1 MAFDANDLSPH
12 EHHVVERTREGE
24 VADFTALAGPD
35 GAKPVV
41 RAGFLRKLLL
51 RLDAAW
57 PVQAPGVR
65 IRGARIEGDLDLSDC
80 AGGSGLPALA
90 LEGCDIPGTIDVSYT
105 RLARLSIEGSRL
117 RRLMANEAVVDGEF
131 CFERAT
137 PLGENGDTSLFLRM
151 RAARIGG
158 DVRGNGAKLA
168 RAVGGSE
175 FGSAVNAVLFLQ
187 GARIGG
193 NLMLSDDFSAN
204 GCVWLLGAEIGC
216 AINLSHAHLL
226 NTDDN
231 ETENTALLGANVR
244 VAGSI
249 FLSKSFKADG
259 KIDLFAASI
268 GGDVDA
274 DDGVFKNEGAVALRL
289 SNAEIHGDLR
299 AAAKITGEVALHNA
313 QLHRALYFVGVEI
326 TPSTRGE
333 PQGFAIAAP
342 GLRVAGSMMLDGANI
357 KGELILADARIDGNL
372 SFGGGRYINGG
383 GCAIRATNARV
394 GGNLTFKIEDEGY
407 APFGQKSVIEGST
420 TFERARIDGT
430 MVWRNLE
437 IRGKG
442 RNSAGPIFSFADATI
457 AGPLEAHA
465 LTTQA
470 DACIDA
476 SGASCAA
483 LDDDV
488 KTGWGAENA
497 QLSLEGFAYGRIDSQ
512 NETWTKRLAWL
523 KRARGADRRY
533 SPQPFAHAAVVYA
546 RAGKR
551 ESARR
556 ILLAQ
561 HDLRAVSRAPGPV
574 TWTLSSLFGL
584 IAGYG
589 LAPIR
594 VIRALVLFLA
604 LGVFGVLVMNAQG
617 ALVTPDGRACN
628 GAVEPALYAI
638 DVALPVLDLGQ
649 QSQCAPG
656 RTARAELAP
665 GTPIS
670 ETSDWRLFEGLAMW
684 RWAHALYAMLG
695 AILAA
700 LAVLTFS
707 GVMKPR
713 ES

>member
-24 VADFTALAGPD
+24 VADFTALAGPE

-51 RLDAAW
+51 RLDPAW

-80 AGGSGLPALA
+80 AGGAGLPALA
-90 LEGCDIPGTIDVSYT
+90 LVLCEIPGTIDVSYT
-105 RLARLSIEGSRL
+105 RLARLSVESSRL
-117 RRLMANEAVVDGEF
+117 RRLIANEAIIDGEF
-131 CFERAT
+131 SFAWSE
-137 PLGENGDTSLFLRM
+137 PIGEGGDKTLYLLL

-158 DVRGNGAKLA
+158 DVRASAARIVRAAEGAPTGDDENVLHMQGV
-168 RAVGGSE
+168 RIGGS
-175 FGSAVNAVLFLQ
+175 FLGAGMRVEGRIALMGADIRGALELSDAQ
-187 GARIGG
+187 LIHRNEIDSICAEGARIGDSVFMRRAFKSEGRLDFIGARISGDVDFTDANLKNEGACALRLANAEVGG
-193 NLMLSDDFSAN
+193 NL
-204 GCVWLLGAEIGC
+204 LLHTKAVGSIALHNAHILGNIDLKRLEISQSSRAEGHGVSVE
-216 AINLSHAHLL
+216 AP
-226 NTDDN
+226 
-231 ETENTALLGANVR
+231 ALRVDGSVQFDGANVR
-244 VAGSI
+244 G
-249 FLSKSFKADG
+249 
-259 KIDLFAASI
+259 
-268 GGDVDA
+268 
-274 DDGVFKNEGAVALRL
+274 ET
-289 SNAEIHGDLR
+289 DLR
-299 AAAKITGEVALHNA
+299 
-313 QLHRALYFVGVEI
+313 
-326 TPSTRGE
+326 
-333 PQGFAIAAP
+333 
-342 GLRVAGSMMLDGANI
+342 
-357 KGELILADARIDGNL
+357 DARIEGGL
-372 SFGGGRYINGG
+372 SFGGGRFINAGG
-383 GCAIRATNARV
+383 WAIRATNVRI
-394 GGNLTFKIEDEGY
+394 GSNLTLNIEEGGY
-407 APFGQKSVIEGST
+407 APFGPKTVIEGSAS
-420 TFERARIDGT
+420 FERARVDGALT
-430 MVWRNLE
+430 WKNVEL
-437 IRGKG
+437 RGKG
-442 RNSAGPIFSFADATI
+442 VNGGKPVFSFADATV
-457 AGPLEAHA
+457 AGPVEAYA

-488 KTGWGAENA
+488 KSGWGAENA

-512 NETWTKRLAWL
+512 NESWTKRLGWL

-533 SPQPFAHAAVVYA
+533 SPQPFAHVALVYA

-656 RTARAELAP
+656 RTARAELPA